1 MFLGTSGSKG
11 SIQQEDLYPACSQGP
26 GVVLGSTEDLVK
38 DKTMFHALQVQSGT
52 HANKTMK
59 IGGV

>member
-26 GVVLGSTEDLVK
+26 GMVLGSTEDLVK
-38 DKTMFHALQVQSGT
+38 DKTMFHALQVQ
-52 HANKTMK
+52 
-59 IGGV
+59 